1 MLNVA
6 ILNRADRVRA
16 SVGKWLSQLTALII
30 INFQI
35 QGVQRLLQLK
45 TIFAMIKVED
55 IIALINE
62 NWDID
67 LCNPSKQIKEIF
79 IDSLDVI
86 TLIFLL
92 QKKFDV
98 SIQITELNPDMTIQN
113 LTDLLNKNNE
123 SH

>member
-1 MLNVA
+1 
-6 ILNRADRVRA
+6 
-16 SVGKWLSQLTALII
+16 
-30 INFQI
+30 
-35 QGVQRLLQLK
+35 
-45 TIFAMIKVED
+45 MIKVED